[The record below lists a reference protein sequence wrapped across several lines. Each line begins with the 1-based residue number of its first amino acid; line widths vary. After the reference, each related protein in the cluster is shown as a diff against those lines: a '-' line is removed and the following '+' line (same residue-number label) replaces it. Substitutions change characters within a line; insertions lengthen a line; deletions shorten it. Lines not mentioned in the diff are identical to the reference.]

1 MADEQESVAEV
12 EADAPIEQAAETEQ
26 PETLE
31 AGPETVNA
39 ESVEQEPTAEDE
51 DTEEFEW
58 NGQKVRGPKG
68 LKDGLLMHADYT
80 KKTQEVASQRKE
92 LEQRA
97 EALQQQ
103 AQADEQEMQA
113 RAAVTIIDEQMK
125 AYQNINWQA
134 WEEQDFVAAQRGWR
148 EFQQMKDLRQNAVNE
163 FNQRYQARTARAQQE
178 IAKRQQ
184 ETAEYAAKNIK
195 GYTPEV
201 EDKML
206 DLAARK
212 LQIDK
217 GQVKQ
222 MLSPA
227 YVDLLHLAWLG
238 EQALSKTVP
247 PKPQPATE
255 PLKVVASKGN
265 PPAKKSLSEMSMD
278 EYAAA
283 RKAGRGN

>member
-1 MADEQESVAEV
+1 MADELESVAEV
-12 EADAPIEQAAETEQ
+12 EAEAPIEQAAETEQ
-26 PETLE
+26 PETLD
-31 AGPETVNA
+31 AGPETVEA
-39 ESVEQEPTAEDE
+39 EGHEPTAED
-51 DTEEFEW
+51 DDSEEFDW

-68 LKDGLLMHADYT
+68 LKDGLLMQADYT

-103 AQADEQEMQA
+103 AQADEHEMQA
-113 RAAVTIIDEQMK
+113 RAAVTIMDEQLK
-125 AYQNINWQA
+125 AYQNINWQQ
-134 WEEQDFVAAQRGWR
+134 WEDQDFVAAQRGWR
-148 EFQQMKDLRQNAVNE
+148 EFQQLKDLRQSAVNE

-195 GYTPEV
+195 GWSPEV

-212 LQIDK
+212 LQTDK
-217 GQVKQ
+217 SQVKQ

-227 YVDLLHLAWLG
+227 YLDLLHLAWIG
-238 EQALSKTVP
+238 EQALSVKP
-247 PKPQPATE
+247 APSKPQPQIQ
-255 PLKVVASKGN
+255 PLKVVSSKGN
-265 PPAKKSLSEMSMD
+265 PTARKSLAEMSME

-283 RKAGRGN
+283 RKAGRGS

>member
-1 MADEQESVAEV
+1 MADEQEPIAEL
-12 EADAPIEQAAETEQ
+12 ETEQPAVETEQ
-26 PETLE
+26 PETL
-31 AGPETVNA
+31 
-39 ESVEQEPTAEDE
+39 QEPEAQVEGDEGTIEQPEDE
-51 DTEEFEW
+51 DFEEFEW
-58 NGQKVRGPKG
+58 NGQKIKGPKG
-68 LKDGLLMHADYT
+68 LKDGVLMHGDYT

-97 EALQQQ
+97 TALQEQ
-103 AQADEQEMQA
+103 AQAGEAEMNA
-113 RAAVTIIDEQMK
+113 RAAVVIIDEQLK
-125 AYQNINWQA
+125 AYQNINWQQ
-134 WEEQDFVAAQRGWR
+134 WEEQDFMAAQRGWR
-148 EFQQMKDLRQNAVNE
+148 EFQQLKDLRLNAVNE
-163 FNQRYQARTARAQQE
+163 FNARYRDRTEKAKQDA
-178 IAKRQQ
+178 AKRQQ
-184 ETAEYAAKNIK
+184 ETTEYAQKNIK
-195 GYTPEV
+195 GWSPEV

-217 GQVKQ
+217 AQVKQ

-238 EQALSKTVP
+238 EQALAKAKTVP
-247 PKPQPATE
+247 PKPQATPE

-265 PPAKKSLSEMSMD
+265 PTARKSLSEMSME

>member
-1 MADEQESVAEV
+1 LQE
-12 EADAPIEQAAETEQ
+12 
-26 PETLE
+26 
-31 AGPETVNA
+31 
-39 ESVEQEPTAEDE
+39 
-51 DTEEFEW
+51 
-58 NGQKVRGPKG
+58 
-68 LKDGLLMHADYT
+68 
-80 KKTQEVASQRKE
+80 
-92 LEQRA
+92 
-97 EALQQQ
+97 Q
-103 AQADEQEMQA
+103 AQAGEAEMNA
-113 RAAVTIIDEQMK
+113 RAAVVIIDEQMK

-134 WEEQDFVAAQRGWR
+134 WEEQDFMAAQRGWR
-148 EFQQMKDLRQNAVNE
+148 EFQQLKDLRQNAVNE
-163 FNQRYQARTARAQQE
+163 FNQRYRARTEKTQQDT
-178 IAKRQQ
+178 AKRIQ
-184 ETAEYAAKNIK
+184 ETAEYAQKNIK
-195 GYTPEV
+195 GWSPEV

-227 YVDLLHLAWLG
+227 YIDLLHLAWLG

>member
-1 MADEQESVAEV
+1 MADEQEAIAELEPVEQPAV
-12 EADAPIEQAAETEQ
+12 EAEQ
-26 PETLE
+26 PETL
-31 AGPETVNA
+31 
-39 ESVEQEPTAEDE
+39 QEPEAETEGLEQQPAEEDE
-51 DTEEFEW
+51 FEEFDW
-58 NGQKVRGPKG
+58 NGQKVKGPKG
-68 LKDGLLMHADYT
+68 LKDGVLMHGDYT

-97 EALQQQ
+97 TALQEQVQ
-103 AQADEQEMQA
+103 ASEAEMNA
-113 RAAVTIIDEQMK
+113 RAAVVIIDEQMK

-134 WEEQDFVAAQRGWR
+134 WEEQDFMAAQRGWR
-148 EFQQMKDLRQNAVNE
+148 EFQQLKDLRQNAVNE
-163 FNQRYQARTARAQQE
+163 FNQRYRARTEKTQQDT
-178 IAKRQQ
+178 AKRIQ
-184 ETAEYAAKNIK
+184 ETAEYAQKNIK
-195 GYTPEV
+195 GWSPEI

-227 YVDLLHLAWLG
+227 YIDLLHLAWLG

-265 PPAKKSLSEMSMD
+265 PPAKKSLSDMSMD